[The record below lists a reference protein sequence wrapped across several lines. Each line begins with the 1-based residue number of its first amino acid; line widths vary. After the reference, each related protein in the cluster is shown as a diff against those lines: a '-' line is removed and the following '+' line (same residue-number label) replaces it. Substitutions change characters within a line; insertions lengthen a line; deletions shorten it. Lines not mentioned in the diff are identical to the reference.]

1 MNKNQNTVDVSKTMY
16 AAKALAILFVVTA
29 HMNMKALN
37 PVALAVKGRLGAM
50 GVPVFLIISAY
61 YFKPEKYSRIRDF
74 MKRKVISIILPWLF
88 WGSVVYSL
96 ALWRGNGYS
105 FFSHMNF
112 LLGNGSYLYYMNV
125 LMICY
130 LCFFYPAK
138 NHWRHVIT
146 CLCAVS
152 VFSCFLTLT
161 GILKP
166 VIIMLGIT
174 DYLNPFNWFVFFSLG
189 LKLKHTSME
198 KLLEKRRW
206 ILPFTMVIWCIL
218 FVVGFYVETDG
229 YGYFSKLGILM
240 ELLST
245 VAVLCISSF
254 GRIQSKIMVGV
265 GKLSFS
271 IYLIHFLVIP
281 VIEKYVNLPGT
292 FMLISPI
299 ITLTICIVIIKV
311 GDRFSK
317 TLGIQRFYTILIG
330 ER

>member
-174 DYLNPFNWFVFFSLG
+174 DYLNPFNWFVFFFFRAEIKAYFNGEAFGKEEVDSPIHYGYLVYPFCSG
-189 LKLKHTSME
+189 ILCGN
-198 KLLEKRRW
+198 RW
-206 ILPFTMVIWCIL
+206 IWIFFQAWHINGTPQYRCSALYFVFRQDSEQDYGGGRETVFQYLSDSLSCHTGYRKICEFT
-218 FVVGFYVETDG
+218 GYVYADQPNHHID
-229 YGYFSKLGILM
+229 YMYCYHKS
-240 ELLST
+240 
-245 VAVLCISSF
+245 
-254 GRIQSKIMVGV
+254 R
-265 GKLSFS
+265 
-271 IYLIHFLVIP
+271 
-281 VIEKYVNLPGT
+281 
-292 FMLISPI
+292 
-299 ITLTICIVIIKV
+299 
-311 GDRFSK
+311 
-317 TLGIQRFYTILIG
+317 
-330 ER
+330 